1 MSRLFWT
8 GVKPIY
14 AGEGREE
21 EAAFVGVKSAFKKA
35 PVSEKMKESVFHSV
49 CSIDVHEW
57 LSAFPLIKHK
67 PHTGEFKRK

>member
-49 CSIDVHEW
+49 CSIDVHE
-57 LSAFPLIKHK
+57 
-67 PHTGEFKRK
+67 